1 MKRIVIVDDH
11 PMIRGTIADV
21 LRADPELDLVG
32 ECGDGED
39 GLKMVLAENP
49 DLVILDHWLPVSSGG
64 DLCRQIKD
72 YQPTANI
79 PVMLVSAVVNLPEL
93 ASFCRADDYIA
104 KPFELE
110 EMTRK
115 MKIYLD

>member
-1 MKRIVIVDDH
+1 MKKNVLIVDDDKD
-11 PMIRGTIADV
+11 ILEV
-21 LRADPELDLVG
+21 LRYVSELLDANPVLKDYHITLPEI
-32 ECGDGED
+32 ET
-39 GLKMVLAENP
+39 LAP

-72 YQPTANI
+72 YQPTTNI